1 MKKLVL
7 LASLCL
13 AVVMFSSCLGTNHMT
28 YNALSQTE
36 VVLTQS
42 NFNVV
47 GTVEGSHTVS
57 YIFGLGGTSKSDIR
71 ENAVQQMYKNANLRG
86 SQTIINVSYSTARRS
101 ILGIYVE
108 KTVTAYGTI
117 IEFK

>member
-1 MKKLVL
+1 MKKLAL
-7 LASLCL
+7 LASLCF
-13 AVVMFSSCLGTNHMT
+13 AVVMFTSCLGTNKMT
-28 YNALSQTE
+28 YNTLNQTE
-36 VVLTQS
+36 GVLTQN

-47 GTVEGSHTVS
+47 GTAEGSYSVS
-57 YIFGLGGTSKSDIR
+57 YIFGLGGTSRSAVR

-86 SQTIINVSYSTARRS
+86 SQTIINVSYSTARRN

>member
-47 GTVEGSHTVS
+47 GTAEGSHTVS

-86 SQTIINVSYSTARRS
+86 SQIFECVNVLMCECVSPWRIKRLTN
-101 ILGIYVE
+101 
-108 KTVTAYGTI
+108 
-117 IEFK
+117 

>member
-7 LASLCL
+7 LASLCF
-13 AVVMFSSCLGTNHMT
+13 AVVMFSSCLGTNKMT

-36 VVLTQS
+36 VVLTQN

-47 GTVEGSHTVS
+47 GSAEGSYSVS
-57 YIFGLGGTSKSDIR
+57 YIFGLGGTSRSAVR

-86 SQTIINVSYSTARRS
+86 SQTIINVSYSTSSRT
-101 ILGIYVE
+101 IFGIYTQKV
-108 KTVTAYGTI
+108 VTAYGTI

>member
-7 LASLCL
+7 LAGMML
-13 AVVMFSSCLGTNHMT
+13 AVVMFSSCIGTNHMN

-36 VVLTQS
+36 VVLSQS

-47 GTVEGSHTVS
+47 GTAEGSYSVS
-57 YIFGLGGTSKSDIR
+57 YIFGLGGTSKTAMR
-71 ENAVQQMYKNANLRG
+71 ENAVQQMFKNANLRG
-86 SQTIINVSYSTARRS
+86 SQTIINVSYSTSRRN

>member
-7 LASLCL
+7 LAGMML
-13 AVVMFSSCLGTNHMT
+13 AVVMFSSCLGTNRMT

-36 VVLTQS
+36 VVLAQN

-47 GTVEGSHTVS
+47 GTAEGSYSVT
-57 YIFGLGGTSKSDIR
+57 YIFGLGGTSRSAVR

-86 SQTIINVSYSTARRS
+86 SQTIINISYSTSSRTV
-101 ILGIYVE
+101 LGIYTQKV
-108 KTVTAYGTI
+108 VTAYGTS

>member
-13 AVVMFSSCLGTNHMT
+13 AVVMFTSCIGTNSMT
-28 YNALSQTE
+28 YNTLNQTE
-36 VVLTQS
+36 VILSQN

-47 GTVEGSHTVS
+47 GTAEGSYTVH
-57 YIFGLGGTSKSDIR
+57 YVFGLGGSSKSAIR

-86 SQTIINVSYSTARRS
+86 SQTIINVSSSTSRRS